1 MNHSQLQG
9 IKENQTYFYMYIY
22 LNANFTYLHIR
33 K

>member
-9 IKENQTYFYMYIY
+9 IKEKQTYFYMFIY